1 MRDTIIAIVLLA
13 VIAGGSWAWFK
24 YAGPPEAAVGP
35 SLEETRSDN
44 ERLRQ
49 YRQINKVEVDL
60 SILDNSIFKS
70 LRSGRAAAGIATSTV
85 PTGRANPFA
94 PF

>member
-13 VIAGGSWAWFK
+13 VIAGGSWVWFK
-24 YAGPPEAAVGP
+24 YTGQSEPVGP
-35 SLEETRSDN
+35 SLEETRSES

-49 YRQINKVEVDL
+49 YRQINKVEADL

-70 LRSGRAAAGIATSTV
+70 LRSGRAAATTATSTV
-85 PTGRANPFA
+85 PTGRANPFI

>member
-13 VIAGGSWAWFK
+13 VIAGGSWVWFK
-24 YAGPPEAAVGP
+24 YAGQPELVGP
-35 SLEETRSDN
+35 SPEETRSES

-49 YRQINKVEVDL
+49 YRQINKVEADL

-70 LRSGRAAAGIATSTV
+70 LRSGRAAAGTATSTV
-85 PTGRANPFA
+85 STGRANPFV